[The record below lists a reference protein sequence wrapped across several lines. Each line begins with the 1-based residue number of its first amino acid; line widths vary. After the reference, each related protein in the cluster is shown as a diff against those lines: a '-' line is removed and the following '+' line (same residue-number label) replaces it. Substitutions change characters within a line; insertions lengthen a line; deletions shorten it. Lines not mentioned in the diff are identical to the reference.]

1 MQSRFPE
8 DEKIL
13 ENLLFLDR
21 INLKEILTSKFIIGD
36 LRVQIENK
44 YISNYSKI

>member
-21 INLKEILTSKFIIGD
+21 INLKEILISKIIIGD

-44 YISNYSKI
+44 YISNYTKI